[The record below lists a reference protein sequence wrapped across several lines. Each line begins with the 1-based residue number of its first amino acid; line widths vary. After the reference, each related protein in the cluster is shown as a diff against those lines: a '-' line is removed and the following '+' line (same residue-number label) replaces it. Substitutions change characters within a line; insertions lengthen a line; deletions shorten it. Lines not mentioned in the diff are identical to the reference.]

1 MPFVKAKEL
10 NLSDKEKEILEEIIR
25 KKSSFQAQVIRAE
38 IILAASKNKENIII
52 AEQLKLNRK
61 TVKLWRDKWF
71 RYKDKLSR
79 NQIDDK
85 HLKKLI
91 LNEILIDEQRSGI
104 KAIFT
109 IEQITKIIALAC
121 ERPEYSGY
129 PTSHWTIRELREEI
143 LKREIVKEISW
154 SSIQRFLKSGGI
166 KAS

>member
-1 MPFVKAKEL
+1 M
-10 NLSDKEKEILEEIIR
+10 R
-25 KKSSFQAQVIRAE
+25 
-38 IILAASKNKENIII
+38 
-52 AEQLKLNRK
+52 LNRK